1 MNHLEKNISEFGKQ
15 LTEKNITGANLEK
28 LSGLRVDGIVIMGVG
43 GSARPGEMMSAVK
56 KEIGLNIPVVA
67 WKDYGLPDLKSSYNI
82 KKPLYI
88 CVSFSGDTEEPLSG
102 FKLLLK
108 KKNVWLAAVTSGG
121 ELKRLAMEHDIPL
134 ASFPANDLTPRQ
146 SLGIMFYGLTKILKA
161 AGLKIKI
168 KDLSKRA
175 ISNSFRKEGK
185 EIASYLKDKTV
196 VIYTDELHRHLG
208 YIWKIK
214 LNETAKNPAFNNV
227 LPEMDHNEIT
237 GFDGGKFN
245 GAAIFIESASN
256 PRMKKRFKLT
266 EKLLKERGVRVIE
279 LKLSG
284 KTEIE
289 KTWNMMVLAD
299 WTSYFLAKFNGVPE
313 EEFNIIN
320 PKIVI
325 ALKKLMG

>member
-15 LTEKNITGANLEK
+15 LTEKHLIGFNLEK
-28 LSGLRVDGIVIMGVG
+28 LSDARPDGIVIAGIG
-43 GSARPGEMMSAVK
+43 GSTLVGDVLKGIQE
-56 KEIGLNIPVVA
+56 EIGLNLPIVV
-67 WKDYGLPDLKSSYNI
+67 WKDYGIPKHWF
-82 KKPLYI
+82 KKPLYVFI
-88 CVSFSGDTEEPLSG
+88 SFSGNTEEPLSG
-102 FKLLLK
+102 FTALLK
-108 KKNVWLAAVTSGG
+108 RGEKRLAAVSSGG
-121 ELKRLAMEHDIPL
+121 KLKDWSLAGRIPL
-134 ASFPANDLTPRQ
+134 VSFSAGNLTPRQ
-146 SLGIMFYGLTKILKA
+146 TTGIMFYGLTKLLKV

-168 KDLSKRA
+168 KDLSKRV

-185 EIASYLKDKTV
+185 KIASHLKDKTV
-196 VIYTDELHRHLG
+196 VIYTDEPHRHLG

-237 GFDGGKFN
+237 GFDGRKFN

-266 EKLLKERGVRVIE
+266 EKLLKERGIRIIK
-279 LKLSG
+279 LRLSG

-299 WTSYFLAKFNGVPE
+299 WTSYFLAKLNGVPE
-313 EEFNIIN
+313 EEFDIVN

>member
-28 LSGLRVDGIVIMGVG
+28 LSGLKTDGIVILGIG
-43 GSARPGEMMSAVK
+43 GSARPGEMMGAVK
-56 KEIGLNIPVVA
+56 KEIGLNVPVVV
-67 WKDYGLPDLKSSYNI
+67 WKDYGLPDLESMYNI
-82 KKPLYI
+82 KKPFYV
-88 CVSFSGDTEEPLSG
+88 CVSFSGDTEEPISG

-108 KKNVWLAAVTSGG
+108 KRGARLAAVTSGG
-121 ELKRLAMEHDIPL
+121 ELKRLAIKYRVPL
-134 ASFPANDLTPRQ
+134 ASFPAGDLTPRQ
-146 SLGIMFYGLTKILKA
+146 SLGIMFYGLTKLLKV

-175 ISNSFRKEGK
+175 VSNSFRKEGRK
-185 EIASYLKDKTV
+185 IASHLKDKTV
-196 VIYTDELHRHLG
+196 VIYTDEPHRHLG

-237 GFDGGKFN
+237 SFDGRKFN
-245 GAAIFIESASN
+245 RAAIFIESARA
-256 PRMKKRFKLT
+256 PRLKKKFKLT
-266 EKLLKERGVRVIE
+266 EKLLKERGTNVIE

-289 KTWNMMVLAD
+289 KAWNMMVLAD
-299 WTSYFLAKFNGVPE
+299 WTSYFLAKLNGVQK
-313 EEFNIIN
+313 EEFNIVN